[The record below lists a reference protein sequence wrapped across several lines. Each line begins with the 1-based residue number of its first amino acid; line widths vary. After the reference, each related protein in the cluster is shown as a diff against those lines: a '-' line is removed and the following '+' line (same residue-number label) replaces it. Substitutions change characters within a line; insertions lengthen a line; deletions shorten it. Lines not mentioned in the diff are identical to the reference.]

1 MVHQWDGY
9 IAEWGVNGEKV
20 LTSMGARANR
30 DEAVKIPPE

>member
-1 MVHQWDGY
+1 MVRQWDGY

-20 LTSMGARANR
+20 LTSMGACANR